1 MLSFKKKHVLCWWAW
16 SETVTLNI
24 LIYEQSD
31 ITIEKHDEKMCFFYI
46 AAVIQF
52 ITKYDRFDVILL

>member
-1 MLSFKKKHVLCWWAW
+1 M
-16 SETVTLNI
+16 TLNI

-31 ITIEKHDEKMCFFYI
+31 ITIEKHYEKIFFFYI

-52 ITKYDRFDVILL
+52 ITKYDRFDVIFMVEYIDDFILFFEQ